1 LDKFFK
7 TNEAKNTDIAIP
19 IVIVMVS
26 IFNKVWMK
34 NLPKMFN
41 DNFVFILMLKCDVFR
56 LFGFPVCMAGIEDKD
71 FRMFVRSVA
80 SIQSKE
86 HLTTKRHFQI
96 VSIRFPNAEV
106 TSL

>member
-1 LDKFFK
+1 MIEENFIGIPLS
-7 TNEAKNTDIAIP
+7 TVPVVLIAMGL
-19 IVIVMVS
+19 VTV
-26 IFNKVWMK
+26 
-34 NLPKMFN
+34 
-41 DNFVFILMLKCDVFR
+41 MLKCDVFR